1 MEMSLS
7 KLQER
12 VKDREAWHAAVH
24 GAAKS
29 WTQLSDWTVNNL
41 MPVPEVMVYGNLMLE
56 APCLRDSSNL
66 LAQEKKKK
74 EWHIPQIAKCFIE
87 QFDLIQKKKA
97 LRMDFSGGTFKLAV
111 GTLRGTWLVNG
122 TLISSDC
129 SPGLFGDFYTNNIW
143 LIYLNQF
150 SCSVMSDSLW
160 PHEPQHV
167 RLLCLSST
175 PRVYL
180 NSCHVMHAIYL
191 R

>member
-7 KLQER
+7 KLHER
-12 VKDREAWHAAVH
+12 LKYREAWHAAVH

-74 EWHIPQIAKCFIE
+74 NDIFHRLQSASLNSLTWF
-87 QFDLIQKKKA
+87 KKKA
-97 LRMDFSGGTFKLAV
+97 LRMDFPGGTFKLVV
-111 GTLRGTWLVNG
+111 GTLRGTWLING

-129 SPGLFGDFYTNNIW
+129 SPGLFRDFYTSNIW

-150 SCSVMSDSLW
+150 SCSVMSDSLR

-167 RLLCLSST
+167 RPLCLSPT
-175 PRVYL
+175 PRVYP